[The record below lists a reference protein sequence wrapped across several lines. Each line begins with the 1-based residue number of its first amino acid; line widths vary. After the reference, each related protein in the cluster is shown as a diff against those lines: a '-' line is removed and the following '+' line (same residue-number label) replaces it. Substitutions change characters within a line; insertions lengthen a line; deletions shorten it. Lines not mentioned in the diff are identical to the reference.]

1 MMDAGRHPKIQLM
14 AYSQVES
21 ISGYVGNFSVRVR
34 KKARYVDENACTAC
48 SDCARVCPVITPDE
62 FQGGLSTRKAIYIPF
77 PQAVPSAYL
86 INTDECLGN
95 NPIAC
100 GKCREVCEKDCIDFD
115 MRDEIVEFDVGA
127 VIVATGLEVFDP
139 TGLTEYGYTRYENVI
154 TSLEFERLIS
164 SGGPTEGHFV
174 RPTDMQRPQRIGF
187 IQCVGSRTVPT
198 PGSPAG
204 PLASARGA
212 GEGASGDGRHANERG
227 HPYCSNICCM
237 NTVKDSLL
245 LLDHYPDSEITVYYM
260 DIRAF
265 GKGFED
271 MYRRSKEAG
280 VRYIRGLPGQILEDA
295 ATGNL
300 RMTVENTM
308 TGELETHEHEMVVL
322 SLGLVPPE
330 DQGLV
335 KGLLTLS
342 TTEDGFFMESHPKL
356 KPVDAPTQGV
366 FFAGC
371 AEGPK
376 DVKDSVTQA
385 SAAAARAQI
394 ILNRPTIRLEPVV
407 AWVDP
412 DLCNACGRCVRVCP
426 FHAITGGDAKQKI
439 KATVIEAMCHG
450 CGTCAPECARDAITI
465 RHFTDQQM
473 VAQIDAALAHAP
485 YEKILAFACN
495 WCSYAGSD
503 LAGVSRLQYPP
514 NARVIR
520 TMCSGRV
527 DPEFVW
533 RGFEKGAAMV
543 LVSGCH
549 LADCHYI
556 DANRQ
561 TVQRMDLLWGQLERK
576 GIRPERL
583 QLEWISAA
591 EGQKWAQVMRELDE
605 MRRSVTRGEVDETME
620 VLKGK
625 T

>member
-1 MMDAGRHPKIQLM
+1 MDAGRHPRIKLL
-14 AYSQVES
+14 AYSEVES

-34 KKARYVDENACTAC
+34 KKTRYVDEDACTAC
-48 SDCARVCPVITPDE
+48 GDCVEVCPVTAPDE

-86 INTDECLGN
+86 IKADECLGD

-115 MRDEIVEFDVGA
+115 LPDEVVEFDVG
-127 VIVATGLEVFDP
+127 VVVVATGLEVFDP
-139 TGLTEYGYTRYENVI
+139 VGLTEYGYTRAENVI
-154 TSLEFERLIS
+154 TSMEFERLIS

-174 RPTDMQRPQRIGF
+174 RPTDMQRPKRIGF
-187 IQCVGSRTVPT
+187 IQCVGSRTVSL
-198 PGSPAG
+198 PGGNGS
-204 PLASARGA
+204 
-212 GEGASGDGRHANERG
+212 HARG

-245 LLDHYPDSEITVYYM
+245 LLDHYPDSEIAVYYM

-280 VRYIRGLPGQILEDA
+280 VRYIRGLPGQILEDPV
-295 ATGNL
+295 THNL
-300 RMTVENTM
+300 SLTVENTM
-308 TGELETHEHEMVVL
+308 TGALETHEHDMIVL
-322 SLGLVPPE
+322 SLGLVPPAQ
-330 DQGLV
+330 QGLV
-335 KGLLTLS
+335 KQLLTLS
-342 TTEDGFFMESHPKL
+342 TTEDGFFLESHPKL
-356 KPVDAPTQGV
+356 KPVDAPTKGV
-366 FFAGC
+366 YFAGC

-385 SAAAARAQI
+385 SAAAARAQT
-394 ILNRPTIRLEPVV
+394 ILNKPTIKLEPVI

-412 DLCNACGRCVRVCP
+412 ELCNACGRCVRVCP
-426 FHAITGGDAKQKI
+426 YNAIVGGEAKKKI
-439 KATVIEAMCHG
+439 KAEVIEAMCQG
-450 CGTCAPECARDAITI
+450 CGTCAPECNRQAITI
-465 RHFTDQQM
+465 RHFTDEQM
-473 VAQIDAALAHAP
+473 VAQIDAALAHKP
-485 YEKILAFACN
+485 HEKILVFACN

-503 LAGVSRLQYPP
+503 FAGISRLQYPP

-527 DPEFVW
+527 DPDFVL
-533 RGFEKGAAMV
+533 RAFEKGAAMV

-549 LADCHYI
+549 YADCHYI

-561 TVQRMDLLWGQLERK
+561 TVKRVDRLWNQLERK
-576 GIRPERL
+576 GVRPERL

-591 EGQKWAQVMRELDE
+591 EGQKWAQVMRELEE
-605 MRRSVTRGEVDETME
+605 MRRSVTRDEVEAALE
-620 VLKGK
+620 ALSVKRK

>member
-1 MMDAGRHPKIQLM
+1 MMDAGRHPNIQLL
-14 AYSQVES
+14 AYSEVES
-21 ISGYVGNFSVRVR
+21 VSGFVGNFQVRVR
-34 KKARYVDENACTAC
+34 KKARYVDETACTAC
-48 SDCARVCPVITPDE
+48 GDCAKVCPVTAPDE
-62 FQGGLSTRKAIYIPF
+62 FQCGLSTRKAIYIPF

-86 INTDECLGN
+86 INADECLGN

-100 GKCREVCEKDCIDFD
+100 GKCSQVCDKKCIDFD
-115 MRDEIVEFDVGA
+115 IEDEILEFGVGA

-139 TGLTEYGYTRYENVI
+139 LALTEYGYTRYENVI
-154 TSLEFERLIS
+154 TSMEFERLIS
-164 SGGPTEGHFV
+164 SGGPTEGHFARPGDLQ
-174 RPTDMQRPQRIGF
+174 RPTRVGF
-187 IQCVGSRTVPT
+187 IQCVGSRTLPT
-198 PGSPAG
+198 PGSNG
-204 PLASARGA
+204 DRGK
-212 GEGASGDGRHANERG
+212 
-227 HPYCSNICCM
+227 PYCSNICCM

-245 LLDHYPDSEITVYYM
+245 LLDHYPDTEISVYYM

-280 VRYIRGLPGQILEDA
+280 VRYIRGLPGQILEDP

-300 RMTVENTM
+300 SLMVENTM
-308 TGELETHEHEMVVL
+308 TGELETHEHEMIVL

-330 DQGLV
+330 AQGPI
-335 KGLLTLS
+335 KQLLTLS
-342 TTEDGFFMESHPKL
+342 TTEDGFFLESHPKL
-356 KPVDAPTQGV
+356 RPVDASTEGI

-394 ILNRPTIRLEPVV
+394 ILNKPTIRLDPVV

-412 DLCNACGRCVRVCP
+412 GLCNACGRCVKVCP
-426 FHAITGGDAKQKI
+426 FNAIVGGDAKQKI
-439 KATVIEAMCHG
+439 VAEVIEAMCHG

-465 RHFTDQQM
+465 RYFSD
-473 VAQIDAALAHAP
+473 AQIEAEIDAALAHDP
-485 YEKILAFACN
+485 HEKILAFACN

-503 LAGVSRLQYPP
+503 LAGISRLQYPP

-527 DPEFVW
+527 DPDFVW

-549 LADCHYI
+549 YADCHYI
-556 DANRQ
+556 DANRE
-561 TVQRMDLLWGQLERK
+561 TVKRVDQLWSQMERK

-583 QLEWISAA
+583 QLEWVSAA
-591 EGQKWAQVMRELDE
+591 EGQKWARVMRELE
-605 MRRSVTRGEVDETME
+605 ELRQTVSREEVEQT
-620 VLKGK
+620 VRALKREA
-625 T
+625 

>member
-1 MMDAGRHPKIQLM
+1 MMDVGRHPKIKLM
-14 AYSQVES
+14 AYSEVES
-21 ISGYVGNFSVRVR
+21 VSGHVGNFAVRVR
-34 KKARYVDENACTAC
+34 KKARYVDEDACTAC
-48 SDCARVCPVITPDE
+48 GDCVQVCPVTAPDE
-62 FQGGLSTRKAIYIPF
+62 FQGGLSTRRAIHIPF

-86 INTDECLGN
+86 INAKECLGN

-100 GKCREVCEKDCIDFD
+100 GKCREVCDKDCVDFD
-115 MRDEIVEFDVGA
+115 MQDETIEFEVGA

-139 TGLTEYGYTRYENVI
+139 TALTEYGYTRYENVI

-174 RPTDMQRPQRIGF
+174 RPTDMQRPRYIGF
-187 IQCVGSRTVPT
+187 IQCVGSRTVPA
-198 PGSPAG
+198 PGSNGREP
-204 PLASARGA
+204 
-212 GEGASGDGRHANERG
+212 DGRG

-245 LLDHYPDSEITVYYM
+245 LLDHYPDTEISVYYM

-280 VRYIRGLPGQILEDA
+280 VRYIRGLPGQILENSS
-295 ATGNL
+295 TRNL
-300 RMTVENTM
+300 RLTVENTM
-308 TGELETHEHEMVVL
+308 TGDLETHEHDLIVL
-322 SLGLVPPE
+322 SLGLVPPS
-330 DQGLV
+330 DQALI
-335 KGLLTLS
+335 KQLLTLS
-342 TTEDGFFMESHPKL
+342 TTEDGFFLESHPKL
-356 KPVDAPTQGV
+356 KPVDAPTKGV
-366 FFAGC
+366 YFAGC

-394 ILNRPTIRLEPVV
+394 ILNQSTIMLEPVV
-407 AWVDP
+407 AWVDQE
-412 DLCNACGRCVRVCP
+412 LCNACGRCVRVCP
-426 FHAITGGDAKQKI
+426 YHAITGGDAKQKI
-439 KATVIEAMCHG
+439 KATVIEAMCQG
-450 CGTCAPECARDAITI
+450 CGTCAPECTRDAITI

-473 VAQIDAALAHAP
+473 TAQIDAALAHDP
-485 YEKILAFACN
+485 HERILVFACN

-503 LAGVSRLQYPP
+503 FAGVSRLQYPP

-549 LADCHYI
+549 YADCHYI

-561 TVQRMDLLWGQLERK
+561 TVKRVDRLWSQLERK
-576 GIRPERL
+576 GVRPERL

-591 EGQKWAQVMRELDE
+591 EGQKWAHVMRELE
-605 MRRSVTRGEVDETME
+605 QMRQSVTREEIEATIAILGGGT
-620 VLKGK
+620 
-625 T
+625 

>member
-1 MMDAGRHPKIQLM
+1 MMDAGRHPNVNLM
-14 AYSQVES
+14 AYSEVES
-21 ISGYVGNFSVRVR
+21 VSGYVGNFTVRVR
-34 KKARYVDENACTAC
+34 KKARYVDQDACTAC
-48 SDCARVCPVITPDE
+48 SDCAKVCPVITPDE

-86 INTDECLGN
+86 INPHECLGN

-100 GKCREVCEKDCIDFD
+100 GKCREACEKDCIDFD
-115 MRDEIVEFDVGA
+115 MRDEIVEFGVGA
-127 VIVATGLEVFDP
+127 IIVATGLDVFDP

-154 TSLEFERLIS
+154 TSMEFERLIS
-164 SGGPTEGHFV
+164 SSGPTEGHFV

-187 IQCVGSRTVPT
+187 IQCVGSRTVPA
-198 PGSPAG
+198 PGSNG
-204 PLASARGA
+204 G
-212 GEGASGDGRHANERG
+212 HARG

-245 LLDHYPDSEITVYYM
+245 LLDHYPDTEIAVYYM

-280 VRYIRGLPGQILEDA
+280 VKYIRGLPGQILEDP

-300 RMTVENTM
+300 SLMVENTM
-308 TGELETHEHEMVVL
+308 TGELETHEHEMIVL

-330 DQGLV
+330 DQGLI
-335 KGLLTLS
+335 KQLLTLS
-342 TTEDGFFMESHPKL
+342 TTEDGFFLESHPKL
-356 KPVDAPTQGV
+356 RPVDAPTEGI

-385 SAAAARAQI
+385 SAAAARAQT
-394 ILNRPTIRLEPVV
+394 ILNQPTITLEPVV

-412 DLCNACGRCVRVCP
+412 ELCTACGRCVRVCP
-426 FHAITGGDAKQKI
+426 FNAITGGDAKQKI
-439 KATVIEAMCHG
+439 KATVVAAMCHG
-450 CGTCAPECARDAITI
+450 CGTCVPECKFDAITV
-465 RHFTDQQM
+465 HYFTDQQM
-473 VAQIDAALAHAP
+473 MAQIDAALAHAP
-485 YEKILAFACN
+485 HEKILVFACN

-527 DPEFVW
+527 DPRFVLHAFA
-533 RGFEKGAAMV
+533 RGAAMV

-549 LADCHYI
+549 YADCHYI

-561 TVQRMDLLWGQLERK
+561 TVKRVDRLWTQLERK
-576 GIRPERL
+576 GIRSERL
-583 QLEWISAA
+583 QLEWVSAA
-591 EGQKWAQVMRELDE
+591 EGQKWAQVMRELE
-605 MRRSVTRGEVDETME
+605 ELRQAVTREEIEETMALLAGE
-620 VLKGK
+620 
-625 T
+625 

>member
-1 MMDAGRHPKIQLM
+1 MDAGRHPNIQLL
-14 AYSQVES
+14 AYSEVES
-21 ISGYVGNFSVRVR
+21 VSGFVGNFQVRVR
-34 KKARYVDENACTAC
+34 KKARYVDETACTAC
-48 SDCARVCPVITPDE
+48 GDCAKVCPVTAPDE
-62 FQGGLSTRKAIYIPF
+62 FQCGLSTRKAIYIPF

-86 INTDECLGN
+86 INADECLGN

-100 GKCREVCEKDCIDFD
+100 GKCSQVCDKKCIDFD
-115 MRDEIVEFDVGA
+115 IEDEILEFGVGA

-139 TGLTEYGYTRYENVI
+139 LALTEYGYTRYENVI
-154 TSLEFERLIS
+154 TSMEFERLIS
-164 SGGPTEGHFV
+164 SGGPTEGHFARPGDLQ
-174 RPTDMQRPQRIGF
+174 RPTRVGF
-187 IQCVGSRTVPT
+187 IQCVGSRTLPT
-198 PGSPAG
+198 PGSNG
-204 PLASARGA
+204 DRGK
-212 GEGASGDGRHANERG
+212 
-227 HPYCSNICCM
+227 PYCSNICCM

-245 LLDHYPDSEITVYYM
+245 LLDHYPDTEISVYYM

-280 VRYIRGLPGQILEDA
+280 VRYIRGLPGQILEDP

-300 RMTVENTM
+300 SLMVENTM
-308 TGELETHEHEMVVL
+308 TGELETHEHEMIVL

-330 DQGLV
+330 AQGPI
-335 KGLLTLS
+335 KQLLTLS
-342 TTEDGFFMESHPKL
+342 TTEDGFFLESHPKL
-356 KPVDAPTQGV
+356 RPVDASTEGI

-394 ILNRPTIRLEPVV
+394 ILNKPTIRLDPVV

-412 DLCNACGRCVRVCP
+412 GLCNACGRCVKVCP
-426 FHAITGGDAKQKI
+426 FNAIVGGDAKQKI
-439 KATVIEAMCHG
+439 VAEVIEAMCHG

-465 RHFTDQQM
+465 RYFSD
-473 VAQIDAALAHAP
+473 AQIEAEIDAALAHDP
-485 YEKILAFACN
+485 HEKILAFACN

-503 LAGVSRLQYPP
+503 LAGISRLQYPP

-527 DPEFVW
+527 DPDFVW

-549 LADCHYI
+549 YADCHYI
-556 DANRQ
+556 DANRE
-561 TVQRMDLLWGQLERK
+561 TVKRVDQLWSQMERK

-583 QLEWISAA
+583 QLEWVSAA
-591 EGQKWAQVMRELDE
+591 EGQKWARVMRELE
-605 MRRSVTRGEVDETME
+605 ELRQTVSREEVEQT
-620 VLKGK
+620 VRALKREA
-625 T
+625 

>member
-1 MMDAGRHPKIQLM
+1 MMDVGRHPKIQLM
-14 AYSQVES
+14 AYSEVER

-48 SDCARVCPVITPDE
+48 GDCAQVCPVTAPDE
-62 FQGGLSTRKAIYIPF
+62 FQAGLATRKAVHIPF

-86 INTDECLGN
+86 INANECLGN

-100 GKCREVCEKDCIDFD
+100 GKCREVCDKDCIDFD
-115 MRDEIVEFDVGA
+115 MQDEVIQFGVGA
-127 VIVATGLEVFDP
+127 VIVATGLDIFDP

-174 RPTDMQRPQRIGF
+174 RPTDLERPRQIGF
-187 IQCVGSRTVPT
+187 IQCIGSRTLPVP
-198 PGSPAG
+198 
-204 PLASARGA
+204 GA
-212 GEGASGDGRHANERG
+212 AATSDNGRG

-245 LLDHYPDSEITVYYM
+245 LLDHYPDSDITVYYI

-271 MYRRSKEAG
+271 LYRRSKESG
-280 VRYIRGLPGQILEDA
+280 VKYIRGLPGQILEDP
-295 ATGNL
+295 ATRNL
-300 RMTVENTM
+300 RLTVENTM
-308 TGELETHEHEMVVL
+308 TGELETHEQEMIVL

-330 DQGLV
+330 EQDLI
-335 KGLLTLS
+335 KRLLTLS
-342 TTEDGFFMESHPKL
+342 TTEDGFFLESHPKL
-356 KPVDAPTQGV
+356 KPVDAPTKGV

-371 AEGPK
+371 AEAPK

-385 SAAAARAQI
+385 GAAAARAQI
-394 ILNRPTIRLEPVV
+394 ILNQPTIKLEPVV

-426 FHAITGGDAKQKI
+426 FHAIQGGDAKSKI
-439 KATVIEAMCHG
+439 KATVIEAMCQG
-450 CGTCAPECARDAITI
+450 CGTCAPECNFSAITI

-473 VAQIDAALAHAP
+473 IAQIDAALAHHP
-485 YEKILAFACN
+485 HEKILTFACN
-495 WCSYAGSD
+495 WCSYAGAD

-514 NARVIR
+514 NARVIH

-527 DPEFVW
+527 DPDFVLY
-533 RGFEKGAAMV
+533 GFEKGAAVV

-549 LADCHYI
+549 FGDCHYI
-556 DANRQ
+556 DANQHTAKRIE
-561 TVQRMDLLWGQLERK
+561 RLGRQLERK

-583 QLEWISAA
+583 HLEWVSAA
-591 EGQKWAQVMRELDE
+591 EGQKWARLMRDLEKL
-605 MRRSVTRGEVDETME
+605 RKTVTWEEVEETIE
-620 VLKGK
+620 ILGRKSK
-625 T
+625 ERET